1 MLKSHIESGADV
13 TIMYSEE
20 KDWGDAVR
28 YDDLRLTL
36 GEGNRITDLEIDPYR
51 PKTPYRCC
59 DAYIMEKSMLEYLI
73 EDAASHAYTDFVRD
87 VLVRNVS
94 KLKLNGYRYDGYVAR
109 LDSVPSYFKH
119 NMDLFNEAV
128 RADLFNAEHPI
139 YETLKKL
146 YETDK
151 DKLKT
156 YSEIL
161 YDQALLVEGMP
172 IEDPVEYSNKICSL
186 MV

>member
-1 MLKSHIESGADV
+1 MPAEHDAKA
-13 TIMYSEE
+13 E
-20 KDWGDAVR
+20 KV
-28 YDDLRLTL
+28 
-36 GEGNRITDLEIDPYR
+36 LEI
-51 PKTPYRCC
+51 
-59 DAYIMEKSMLEYLI
+59 
-73 EDAASHAYTDFVRD
+73 
-87 VLVRNVS
+87 
-94 KLKLNGYRYDGYVAR
+94 
-109 LDSVPSYFKH
+109 
-119 NMDLFNEAV
+119 
-128 RADLFNAEHPI
+128 NAEHPI

-151 DKLKT
+151 NKLKT

>member
-1 MLKSHIESGADV
+1 M
-13 TIMYSEE
+13 
-20 KDWGDAVR
+20 
-28 YDDLRLTL
+28 
-36 GEGNRITDLEIDPYR
+36 LEI
-51 PKTPYRCC
+51 
-59 DAYIMEKSMLEYLI
+59 
-73 EDAASHAYTDFVRD
+73 
-87 VLVRNVS
+87 
-94 KLKLNGYRYDGYVAR
+94 
-109 LDSVPSYFKH
+109 
-119 NMDLFNEAV
+119 
-128 RADLFNAEHPI
+128 NAEHPI

>member
-1 MLKSHIESGADV
+1 MTTKA
-13 TIMYSEE
+13 E
-20 KDWGDAVR
+20 KV
-28 YDDLRLTL
+28 
-36 GEGNRITDLEIDPYR
+36 LEI
-51 PKTPYRCC
+51 
-59 DAYIMEKSMLEYLI
+59 
-73 EDAASHAYTDFVRD
+73 
-87 VLVRNVS
+87 
-94 KLKLNGYRYDGYVAR
+94 
-109 LDSVPSYFKH
+109 
-119 NMDLFNEAV
+119 
-128 RADLFNAEHPI
+128 NAEHPI

>member
-1 MLKSHIESGADV
+1 M
-13 TIMYSEE
+13 
-20 KDWGDAVR
+20 
-28 YDDLRLTL
+28 
-36 GEGNRITDLEIDPYR
+36 LEI
-51 PKTPYRCC
+51 
-59 DAYIMEKSMLEYLI
+59 
-73 EDAASHAYTDFVRD
+73 
-87 VLVRNVS
+87 
-94 KLKLNGYRYDGYVAR
+94 
-109 LDSVPSYFKH
+109 
-119 NMDLFNEAV
+119 
-128 RADLFNAEHPI
+128 NAEHPI

-172 IEDPVEYSNKICSL
+172 IEDPVEYSNKIFSL

>member
-1 MLKSHIESGADV
+1 MRSIL
-13 TIMYSEE
+13 
-20 KDWGDAVR
+20 
-28 YDDLRLTL
+28 
-36 GEGNRITDLEIDPYR
+36 
-51 PKTPYRCC
+51 
-59 DAYIMEKSMLEYLI
+59 
-73 EDAASHAYTDFVRD
+73 
-87 VLVRNVS
+87 
-94 KLKLNGYRYDGYVAR
+94 
-109 LDSVPSYFKH
+109 
-119 NMDLFNEAV
+119 
-128 RADLFNAEHPI
+128 

>member
-1 MLKSHIESGADV
+1 MCLTSDGLLSIE
-13 TIMYSEE
+13 ME
-20 KDWGDAVR
+20 KVLSQMPAEHDAKAEKV
-28 YDDLRLTL
+28 
-36 GEGNRITDLEIDPYR
+36 LEI
-51 PKTPYRCC
+51 
-59 DAYIMEKSMLEYLI
+59 
-73 EDAASHAYTDFVRD
+73 
-87 VLVRNVS
+87 
-94 KLKLNGYRYDGYVAR
+94 
-109 LDSVPSYFKH
+109 
-119 NMDLFNEAV
+119 
-128 RADLFNAEHPI
+128 NAEHPI